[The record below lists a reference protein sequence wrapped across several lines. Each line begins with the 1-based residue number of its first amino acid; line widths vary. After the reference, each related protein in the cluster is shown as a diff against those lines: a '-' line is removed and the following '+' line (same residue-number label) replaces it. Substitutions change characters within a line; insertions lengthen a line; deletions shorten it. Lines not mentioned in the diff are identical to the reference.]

1 MTRLPVTPALTSES
15 DVILSL
21 MEAGPGTNLL
31 RHLKLNPPMSG
42 QAGMMFAVALMAVTW
57 LPLAILA
64 AMEGNAFHGLPVP
77 FVHDY
82 AAHVRF
88 LFAVPILVLAE
99 IPIARRIRKTINHF
113 LAANLIADSDVERFS
128 DAITGA
134 IRLRDSRIAELVLV
148 VVAGIACWFT
158 VHEGLSAGDGTW
170 YQPTPDGPYSLAGL
184 WFVFISTPIFQFLL
198 LRWIYRMAVWTK
210 FLWQLNKIDLL
221 LTPTHPDG
229 AGGLMFLGKAVVP
242 FGSIMMALS
251 AVVSASVATKV
262 LSTGARLDSYWPICV
277 TLMALAMIIFVG
289 PLLIFVPRLMEV
301 KHRGLAEYGILASRY
316 TQLFDR
322 KWIPAATTAD
332 EPLLGTGDIRS
343 LADLGKSFEFVRKMK
358 FIPIDHTDIIAIL
371 IPAALPGLPLVATE
385 VPLSVIGPRLLHL
398 LI

>member
-1 MTRLPVTPALTSES
+1 MTRAPVTAALKSES
-15 DVILSL
+15 AVILSL
-21 MEAGPGTNLL
+21 MEAGPGTSLL
-31 RHLKLNPPMSG
+31 RHLRLNPPMSG
-42 QAGMMFAVALMAVTW
+42 RVGMTFAIALMAVTW
-57 LPLAILA
+57 LPLALLA
-64 AMEGNAFHGLPVP
+64 VADGNAFHGLPVP
-77 FVHDY
+77 FLHDY

-113 LAANLIADSDVERFS
+113 LAANLIGDNDLDRFS
-128 DAITGA
+128 DAINDA
-134 IRLRDSRIAELVLV
+134 MRLRDSRIAEVVLV
-148 VVAGIACWFT
+148 AVAGFACWFS

-170 YQPTPDGPYSLAGL
+170 FEPTIDGPYSPAGL
-184 WFVFISTPIFQFLL
+184 WYVFISTPIFHFLL
-198 LRWIYRMAVWTK
+198 LRWVYRMVVWTK

-277 TLMALAMIIFVG
+277 TLMVLAIIIFVG

-322 KWIPAATTAD
+322 KWIPAKATTD
-332 EPLLGTGDIRS
+332 EPLLGTGDIQS
-343 LADLGKSFEFVRKMK
+343 LADLGNSFALVGKMK

-371 IPAALPGLPLVATE
+371 VPAALPGLPLLATE